1 MVYFDRPTVT
11 RTYTEVLTDLDEK
24 IDAATGLLSSDVTE
38 YNSEGGTYPKRAVRW
53 NAAAHKFERRNSA
66 NNDWENLDSTYAFTA
81 VTTTGDIGASG
92 NISGIDITATDELIA
107 ARVTVTGTTAPANGL
122 YLPATN
128 EVRYTTNGA
137 DRLTIDASGNVGI
150 GQINPYRKFE
160 VAGNTRLQNGSNNVF
175 LEIGAGGSG
184 EHASYIDLV
193 GDATYTDFGLRII
206 RDDGGANTTSE
217 VIHRGT
223 GGLIFNTREVADI
236 IFKTSD
242 TGRLC
247 VDSGGSIA
255 LGNFTDPADH
265 LHIKNSI
272 DGAVGI
278 RIENNDGHARIITDA
293 NSIFTDADTHVFR
306 PRNGSSDIARF
317 TSDGVGIGTSTIS
330 HKLTVSGTA
339 KITDVLTCDATIVG
353 TINKS
358 EQILVTQNNTNANYQ
373 IPFSTAVMGGD
384 TAQKSLYMH
393 PTDSSFTYNPSTD
406 TLTVGTVVAALTG
419 TASNATK
426 LGNRSDTA
434 SNSRWGV
441 NTYVDAD
448 GNMEVGKILD
458 FHLVSND
465 PLGYGARIHA
475 IEQTLDG
482 ATHTSFSFSRDL
494 LPESNNTKNLGHAAK
509 RWANIY
515 MHDLHLS
522 NEGTQN
528 EIDGTWGSYTIQECE
543 NDLYLLNRRNGK
555 TYKFNLTEIN

>member
-53 NAAAHKFERRNSA
+53 NATAHKFQRRNSA

-137 DRLTIDASGNVGI
+137 DRLTIDANGQVGI
-150 GQINPYRKFE
+150 GQINPAVKFE
-160 VAGNTRLQNGSNNVF
+160 VAGNVRFQNGSNDVF

-184 EHASYIDLV
+184 NHASYIDLV
-193 GDATYTDFGLRII
+193 GDATYPDYGLRI
-206 RDDGGANTTSE
+206 RRNNAGANASSE
-217 VIHRGT
+217 IIHRGT
-223 GGLIFNTREVADI
+223 GEFIFETSEVADI
-236 IFKTSD
+236 VFQTQD
-242 TGRLC
+242 TTRLC
-247 VDSGGSIA
+247 IDSGGSIA
-255 LGNFTDPADH
+255 VGNFTDPADH

-272 DGAVGI
+272 DGGVAL
-278 RIENNDGHARIITDA
+278 RIENNDGYARIITDT
-293 NSIFTDADTHVFR
+293 NSIFTDADTHSIR
-306 PRNGSSDIARF
+306 PRDGSSEFARF
-317 TSDGVGIGTSTIS
+317 NSSGLGIGTSTVS
-330 HKLTVSGTA
+330 HKLTVNGTA
-339 KITDVLTCDATIVG
+339 KITGILTCDSTIVG

-358 EQILVTQNNTNANYQ
+358 DQILVTQNNTNANYQ
-373 IPFSTAVMGGD
+373 IPFSTAVMGGE

-406 TLTVGTVVAALTG
+406 TLTVGTVVSALTG
-419 TASNATK
+419 TASNAAK
-426 LGNRSDTA
+426 LNNRDENSSGNRFDVT
-434 SNSRWGV
+434 
-441 NTYVDAD
+441 TYVANNGVMDI
-448 GNMEVGKILD
+448 GKYID
-458 FHLVSND
+458 FHVAD
-465 PLGYGARIHA
+465 
-475 IEQTLDG
+475 T
-482 ATHTSFSFSRDL
+482 TTSASCRLECEANL
-494 LPESNNTKNLGHAAK
+494 LKISGHFLPQANNTWDLGSSSY
-509 RWANIY
+509 RWRNIY

-528 EIDGTWGSYTIQECE
+528 EIDGTWGNYTIQEGE

-555 TYKFNLTEIN
+555 AYKFNLTEIN